1 METKEVIRAD
11 YYRNDMKQKPLSKL
25 EKRIIDISYKKK
37 LSHLGSC
44 LTAVR
49 LIDMIFQAKKK
60 EEPFIL
66 SNGHA
71 GLALYVVLEKWGL
84 GDAEELFDKHGV
96 HPNRD
101 IEHGIIASAGSLGHG
116 IGIAVGMAIADK
128 SRDVYVMVSDGEMAE
143 GSCWEAL
150 RIAGELRLE
159 NLKIMVNANGYSAY
173 DKTDID
179 VMDLRMQYFY
189 PSLMQRTN
197 MYVWPEYL
205 QGLESHY
212 HVLKDEEYKEFT

>member
-1 METKEVIRAD
+1 
-11 YYRNDMKQKPLSKL
+11 MKNRPLSKL
-25 EKRIIDISYKKK
+25 EKQIIDISYKKK

-44 LTAVR
+44 LTSVR

-60 EEPFIL
+60 DDLFIL

-71 GLALYVVLEKWGL
+71 GLALYVVLEKWGYAH
-84 GDAEELFDKHGV
+84 AEELFDKHGV

-101 IEHGIIASAGSLGHG
+101 VKNGIHASAGSLGHG
-116 IGIAVGMAIADK
+116 LGIAVGMAIADK
-128 SRDVYVMVSDGEMAE
+128 TRDVYVMVSDGEMAE

-159 NLKIMVNANGYSAY
+159 NLKVMVNSNGYSAY
-173 DKTDID
+173 AKTDTE
-179 VMDLRMQYFY
+179 VLDLRMQYFY

-197 MYVWPEYL
+197 MYAWPEYL
-205 QGLESHY
+205 QGLEAHY
-212 HVLKDEEYKEFT
+212 HVLTDEEYKELTS